1 MVPNKPVKKAQP
13 RKQSVKSASKRTV
26 SKQKG
31 KKKTQKE
38 MPAWCRYLLGVLI
51 VAVFVSGSI
60 GSLSVRMPIVGNL
73 AMV

>member
-1 MVPNKPVKKAQP
+1 MVQNKPVKKTQP
-13 RKQSVKSASKRTV
+13 RKQQVKSAPKRTV

-51 VAVFVSGSI
+51 VAVFYE
-60 GSLSVRMPIVGNL
+60 
-73 AMV
+73 